1 MVSKYD
7 YFYTLSLDNGH
18 AVIELAKKLKKGVN
32 YYATL
37 YRHITELVQE
47 GLIVEKDK
55 KYYIKDSPKAKHLLQ
70 ILDYCVSNKIDY
82 NILLLPTTVEF
93 LKAGLQ
99 RNISELNLHNKT
111 KKKIVVFLSRH
122 GFLIILASK
131 PFKAELVYSLFL
143 ELVVKYFD
151 PNFKFTKTNISSDLN
166 EELINKNL
174 NGEFSKYKTSVKE
187 NLETEINLVHQS
199 LSLEGNSLT
208 LQETEK
214 LILKN
219 IPPAGKPFKDMLDTV
234 NYKKAL
240 DFLLIDKTQLNLE
253 KVLEF
258 HKIAMQALSRGNG
271 ELRKV
276 NVYIQGNLNFKTSDW
291 KDLPFKLN
299 DLFSGYALNVS
310 KKMKSHEAVEFAA
323 DLHSEFQRIH
333 PFVDGNSRTSRA
345 LFVHTLCLKGFPII
359 EFLPGFVNQYMSLT
373 KLSKERDDAG
383 FRKLMKIIVL
393 ESLRKTNR
401 KIKFS

>member
-7 YFYTLSLDNGH
+7 LFYSIVLGNGLT
-18 AVIELAKKLKKGVN
+18 VRELAKKLRKGVQ

-37 YRHITELVQE
+37 YRLISELMTER
-47 GLIVEKDK
+47 LIVEKNK
-55 KYYIKDSPKAKHLLQ
+55 KYVVNDNENAKHLLQ
-70 ILDYCVSNKIDY
+70 IMNYCVSNKIDY
-82 NILLLPTTVEF
+82 NILFLPTTITF
-93 LKAGLQ
+93 LKAGFKRELSKL
-99 RNISELNLHNKT
+99 NINSRT
-111 KKKIVVFLSRH
+111 KKKIANFLSKQ
-122 GFLIILASK
+122 GFLLVHFAK
-131 PFKAELVYSLFL
+131 PFKADLVPSLFL
-143 ELVVKYFD
+143 ELVVNYLDKRFT
-151 PNFKFTKTNISSDLN
+151 FTKFNIYDLIDD
-166 EELINKNL
+166 ERINKNI
-174 NGEFSKYKTSVKE
+174 NSEFSKYKTSVK
-187 NLETEINLVHQS
+187 NDLETEINLVHQS

-240 DFLLIDKTQLNLE
+240 DFLLNDKTVLNIE

-276 NVYIQGNLNFKTSDW
+276 NVYIQGNLNFKTVDW
-291 KDLPFKLN
+291 KNLLPKLN
-299 DLFSGYALNVS
+299 NLFSNYSQSVS
-310 KKMKSHEAVEFAA
+310 KKMKPHEVIEFAA

-359 EFLPGFVNQYMSLT
+359 EFLPGFVNQYMGLT
-373 KLSKERDDAG
+373 KLSKERNDVC

-393 ESLRKTNR
+393 ESLRRTNK
-401 KIKFS
+401 KIEFS